1 MVVSEFKSE
10 EEIGYLLDNINRLA
24 VFSCNACANLSG
36 TGGPGG
42 LEIMSRL
49 LKKLGKDVV
58 LSKTVNICCCEEV
71 MAETFRIYLNPVKS
85 DCDAILML
93 SCAGGVKTAYL
104 RHPGLPIITALDS
117 LGSGAITRKED
128 LVAQSRCLA
137 CGQCVIS
144 YTGGI
149 CPSHECFSK
158 KKYGPCKKAPQEGDR
173 CTFVDHRLCIWKEIE
188 KRGDLK
194 ALKELES
201 FHKSNEAERIAPY
214 RTPASPKRIRRFS
227 GWFMTRIPSIAGLV
241 DKIN

>member
-10 EEIGYLLDNINRLA
+10 EEIAFLLKNRKRLA
-24 VFSCNACANLSG
+24 VFSCTACANLSG

-42 LEIMSRL
+42 LEIMNRL

-93 SCAGGVKTAYL
+93 SCAGGVKTAHL
-104 RHPGLPIITALDS
+104 PQPGLPILTALDS
-117 LGSGAITRKED
+117 VGTGAITRKED
-128 LVAQSRCLA
+128 LVAQSRCRG

-144 YTGGI
+144 CTGGI
-149 CPSHECFSK
+149 CPIPECVSK
-158 KKYGPCKKAPQEGDR
+158 KKYGPCKEAPQEGDR

-188 KRGDLK
+188 ERGDLK
-194 ALKELES
+194 ALKELGA
-201 FHKSNEAERIAPY
+201 FHKSNEAPRITPY
-214 RTPASPKRIRRFS
+214 KSPPSSKRTRRFS
-227 GWFMTRIPSIAGLV
+227 GWILTRIPSLAGLV
-241 DKIN
+241 DKVN